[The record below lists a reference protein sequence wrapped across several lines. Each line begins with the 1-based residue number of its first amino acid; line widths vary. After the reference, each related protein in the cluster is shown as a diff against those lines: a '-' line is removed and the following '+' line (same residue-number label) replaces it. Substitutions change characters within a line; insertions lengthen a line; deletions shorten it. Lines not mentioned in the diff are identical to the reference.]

1 MSFCFYTPGIITI
14 QPRYRNLNIA
24 LITYSSCRSKT
35 RLGIKTIQER
45 SGEYQDDERP
55 NTSKPAFF
63 ESASNYSNSHSMNP
77 FLYYISK
84 ISPVISSRLQLIIR
98 YCFLLDVLKEDNTT
112 LYSKDDVTWRWWF
125 IVLIYFDVNSM

>member
-14 QPRYRNLNIA
+14 QSKCRNINIA
-24 LITYSSCRSKT
+24 LITYFSCRSKT
-35 RLGIKTIQER
+35 RFGIKTIQEQ

-77 FLYYISK
+77 FLYLITKINPIILSK
-84 ISPVISSRLQLIIR
+84 LQKIFS
-98 YCFLLDVLKEDNTT
+98 YCFLFDLLNEDNTF
-112 LYSKDDVTWRWWF
+112 YSKDDVTF
-125 IVLIYFDVNSM
+125 VIYCFDLL

>member
-14 QPRYRNLNIA
+14 QPKYRNLYIA
-24 LITYSSCRSKT
+24 LVTYSSCRSKT
-35 RLGIKTIQER
+35 KLGIETIQEQ

-77 FLYYISK
+77 FLFYIQK
-84 ISPVISSRLQLIIR
+84 INPMISNSLQLIFS
-98 YCFLLDVLKEDNTT
+98 YCFLFDALKEDNT
-112 LYSKDDVTWRWWF
+112 LYSKDDVTF
-125 IVLIYFDVNSM
+125 VIYCFDLL